1 MGLFTFFGNRNKPRP
16 FNYQPIYWDPEK
28 EEREKREKRIEEE
41 LGKKTVDGEFRTSIK
56 RGSFRKYSDRLDTEK
71 RRSQQRK
78 EIRKLVIVAFL
89 LIVVFLFFWT
99 NGEQMISLYF

>member
-41 LGKKTVDGEFRTSIK
+41 LGKRQSMENFARQSNVDLFENIQIDYIQRNVALNKEKKLENWSSL
-56 RGSFRKYSDRLDTEK
+56 SFC
-71 RRSQQRK
+71 
-78 EIRKLVIVAFL
+78 
-89 LIVVFLFFWT
+89 
-99 NGEQMISLYF
+99 